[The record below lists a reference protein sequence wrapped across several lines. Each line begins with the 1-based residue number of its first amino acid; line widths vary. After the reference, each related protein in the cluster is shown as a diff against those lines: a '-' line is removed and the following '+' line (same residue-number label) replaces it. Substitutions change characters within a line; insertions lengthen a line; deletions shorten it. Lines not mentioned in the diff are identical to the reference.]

1 MNLSPQS
8 IAAVQAFLANA
19 LGKYAVKEAVPV
31 ITDIYLQP
39 QLTTGALVVL
49 NDDDEVL
56 AKTVV
61 QEWVNPVYEDFYEGA
76 EADLRKVLADIQQ
89 AGELDKLC
97 LLKPYSFVLV
107 DEDKETLADLLL
119 VDDAETLFLS
129 DELLKGLDEELNT
142 FLKDLLEI

>member
-8 IAAVQAFLANA
+8 IATVQAFLANA
-19 LGKYAVKEAVPV
+19 LGKYAVKEAAPV
-31 ITDIYLQP
+31 ITAIYLQP

-61 QEWVNPVYEDFYEGA
+61 QEWENPVYEDFYVGA
-76 EADLRKVLADIQQ
+76 EADLRQALVGIQQ

-142 FLKDLLEI
+142 FLKDLLVI

>member
-19 LGKYAVKEAVPV
+19 LGKYAVKEAAPV

>member
-19 LGKYAVKEAVPV
+19 LGKYAVKESASV

-39 QLTTGALVVL
+39 QLTSGALVVL

-61 QEWVNPVYEDFYEGA
+61 TEWENPVYEDFYVGA
-76 EADLRKVLADIQQ
+76 EADLRQALVGIQQ

>member
-49 NDDDEVL
+49 NDVDEVL

-89 AGELDKLC
+89 AGLLNSLS

-129 DELLKGLDEELNT
+129 DELLKGLDEELNA
-142 FLKDLLEI
+142 FLKDLLEK

>member
-8 IAAVQAFLANA
+8 IATVQAFLANA
-19 LGKYAVKEAVPV
+19 LGKYAVKEASPV

-39 QLTTGALVVL
+39 QVTTGALVVL

-61 QEWVNPVYEDFYEGA
+61 QEWENPVYEDFYVGA
-76 EADLRKVLADIQQ
+76 EADLRQALVGIQQ

>member
-8 IAAVQAFLANA
+8 IATVQAFLANA
-19 LGKYAVKEAVPV
+19 LGKYAVKESSNV

-61 QEWVNPVYEDFYEGA
+61 QEWENPVYEDFYVGA
-76 EADLRKVLADIQQ
+76 EADLRQALVGIQQ

>member
-8 IAAVQAFLANA
+8 IATVQAFLANA
-19 LGKYAVKEAVPV
+19 LGKYAVKEASPV

-61 QEWVNPVYEDFYEGA
+61 QEWENPVYEDFYVGA
-76 EADLRKVLADIQQ
+76 EADLRQALVGIQQ

>member
-8 IAAVQAFLANA
+8 IATVQTFLANA
-19 LGKYAVKEAVPV
+19 LGKYAVKEAAPV

>member
-8 IAAVQAFLANA
+8 IAAVQALLANA

-89 AGELDKLC
+89 AGLLNSLS

-129 DELLKGLDEELNT
+129 DELLKGLDEELNA
-142 FLKDLLEI
+142 FLKDLLEK

>member
-8 IAAVQAFLANA
+8 IAAVQAFLTKA
-19 LGKYAVKEAVPV
+19 LEKYAVKESTPV

-39 QLTTGALVVL
+39 QLAKGELMVL

-61 QEWVNPVYEDFYEGA
+61 KEWENPVYEDFYVGA
-76 EADLRKVLADIQQ
+76 EASLRQVLAGMQQ
-89 AGELDKLC
+89 ADTLNSLC

-107 DEDKETLADLLL
+107 DEDKETLAELLL

-129 DELLKGLDEELNT
+129 DELLKGLDEELNA
-142 FLKDLLEI
+142 FLKDLLEK

>member
-19 LGKYAVKEAVPV
+19 LGKYAVKESASV

-61 QEWVNPVYEDFYEGA
+61 TEWENPVYEDFYVGA
-76 EADLRKVLADIQQ
+76 EADLRQALVGIQQ

>member
-89 AGELDKLC
+89 AGLLNSLS

-129 DELLKGLDEELNT
+129 DELLKGLDEALNA
-142 FLKDLLEI
+142 FLKDLLEK

>member
-8 IAAVQAFLANA
+8 IATVQAFLANA
-19 LGKYAVKEAVPV
+19 LGKYAVKEAAPV
-31 ITDIYLQP
+31 ITDIYFQP

>member
-8 IAAVQAFLANA
+8 IATVQAFLANA
-19 LGKYAVKEAVPV
+19 LGKYAVKEAAPV

-76 EADLRKVLADIQQ
+76 EADLCKVLADIQQ

-119 VDDAETLFLS
+119 VDDAETLFLR

>member
-8 IAAVQAFLANA
+8 IATVQTFLANA
-19 LGKYAVKEAVPV
+19 LGKYAVKESSNV

-61 QEWVNPVYEDFYEGA
+61 TEWENPVYEDFYVGA
-76 EADLRKVLADIQQ
+76 EADLRQALVGIQQ

-142 FLKDLLEI
+142 FLKDLLEK

>member
-19 LGKYAVKEAVPV
+19 LGKYAVKESASV

-39 QLTTGALVVL
+39 QLTSGALVVL

-61 QEWVNPVYEDFYEGA
+61 TEWENPVYEDFYVGA
-76 EADLRKVLADIQQ
+76 EADLRQALVGIQQ

-119 VDDAETLFLS
+119 VDDADTLFLN

>member
-89 AGELDKLC
+89 AGLLNSLS

-129 DELLKGLDEELNT
+129 DELLKGLDEELNA
-142 FLKDLLEI
+142 FLKDLLEN

>member
-8 IAAVQAFLANA
+8 IATVQAFLANA
-19 LGKYAVKEAVPV
+19 LGKYAVKEAAPV

>member
-19 LGKYAVKEAVPV
+19 LGKYAVKESASV

-39 QLTTGALVVL
+39 QLTSGALVVL

-61 QEWVNPVYEDFYEGA
+61 TEWENPVYEDFYVGA
-76 EADLRKVLADIQQ
+76 EADLRQALVGIQQ

-119 VDDAETLFLS
+119 VDDAETLFLN

>member
-8 IAAVQAFLANA
+8 IATVQAFLANA
-19 LGKYAVKEAVPV
+19 LGKYAVKESASV

>member
-8 IAAVQAFLANA
+8 IATVQAFLANA
-19 LGKYAVKEAVPV
+19 LGKYAVKESSNV

-61 QEWVNPVYEDFYEGA
+61 TEWENPVYEDFYVGA
-76 EADLRKVLADIQQ
+76 EADLRQALVGIQQ

>member
-19 LGKYAVKEAVPV
+19 LGKYAVKESASV

-61 QEWVNPVYEDFYEGA
+61 QEWENPVYEDFYVGA
-76 EADLRKVLADIQQ
+76 EADLRQALVGIQQ